1 MSMRRN
7 LAQTVQYIDWA
18 ISYATAGAGADPT
31 AAQTYAT
38 CAVASALA
46 AIGQAVAEM
55 TELEA
60 EKIDKQTEQ
69 FNLLVELLERSLS
82 NRVDS

>member
-1 MSMRRN
+1 MSTRRS
-7 LAQTVQYIDWA
+7 LLQTAQYIDWA

-38 CAVASALA
+38 CALASALA

-55 TELEA
+55 AELEA
-60 EKIDKQTEQ
+60 EKIDKQAAQ
-69 FNLLVELLERSLS
+69 FDLLVELLGKSLS
-82 NRVDS
+82 NDVDS